1 MTSKTMRI
9 KMTKRIRRLIWW
21 GREKKEKGKGKG
33 KGRKRKEKKRKGR
46 WGCSWRL
53 RLSS

>member
-1 MTSKTMRI
+1 MTSKIMRI

-33 KGRKRKEKKRKGR
+33 KGKEKKRKEKEDEDVVED
-46 WGCSWRL
+46 
-53 RLSS
+53 